1 MSLNINIFSQISGL
15 TLVAVPADV
24 YLHGASYAL
33 IVPSLIIVC
42 LGILYIYLPVF
53 FKMQCTSTF
62 EYLNKRFDYKC
73 RMLGSFLFA
82 LTMMVY
88 LPIVVYIP
96 ALAFSAGKNDRK
108 LVIDGDG
115 EVVFSFSYWS

>member
-1 MSLNINIFSQISGL
+1 M
-15 TLVAVPADV
+15 AVPADV
-24 YLHGASYAL
+24 YRFGASYAL
-33 IVPSLIIVC
+33 IVPSLIIVSF
-42 LGILYIYLPVF
+42 GIVYIYLPVF

-82 LTMMVY
+82 LTMLVY

-96 ALAFSAGKNDRK
+96 ALAFSAGIIKTN
-108 LVIDGDG
+108 
-115 EVVFSFSYWS
+115 